1 MFGYSMD
8 LWDRLHNHTSSKNAT
23 CSICMM
29 NLFDVRIMCD
39 AAGRCCSL
47 LPMFYPRSKV
57 GSCALTVVLRGF
69 SMFFVGKTINQLG
82 GCLGYFG
89 LILLSW

>member
-1 MFGYSMD
+1 MFGYSTD

-39 AAGRCCSL
+39 AGRCCSL
-47 LPMFYPRSKV
+47 LPMFFFPRSKV
-57 GSCALTVVLRGF
+57 GRGALTVVLPGS

-82 GCLGYFG
+82 GFLGYFG